1 MTVLIG
7 LRIFNSPSRLT
18 PADILLSRGTIFD
31 RNLSVICAFL
41 HWMNFATSHL
51 FGDHPAHAQHR
62 LPLTITA
69 DNTPLSFPASTII

>member
-1 MTVLIG
+1 
-7 LRIFNSPSRLT
+7 
-18 PADILLSRGTIFD
+18 
-31 RNLSVICAFL
+31 
-41 HWMNFATSHL
+41 MNFATSHL